1 MDKRD
6 IKEKVTQT
14 NLDLNIH
21 DFLCAAKSHSTTIVD
36 EVL

>member
-1 MDKRD
+1 MDKSI
-6 IKEKVTQT
+6 IKEKVTLT

-21 DFLCAAKSHSTTIVD
+21 DFLCAAKSHLTTTVD